1 MDGWMNGTTSEP
13 KSLRCCKLDKVS
25 NFFSGILCFLDNFQ
39 DLPNKSLAN
48 ELNKCPK
55 LEIGPLYLYY
65 SNDLDSFFTIIF
77 IAA

>member
-1 MDGWMNGTTSEP
+1 MNRTTSVP
-13 KSLRCCKLDKVS
+13 KSVRCCKLEKVS

-39 DLPNKSLAN
+39 DLPNKSSAY

-55 LEIGPLYLYY
+55 FEIGPLFLYY
-65 SNDLDSFFTIIF
+65 STDLDSFFTIIF